1 MSQPLSGRNIRN
13 NTDVINVASFFFISH
28 DIYIY
33 DSSVFQ
39 TWEQHLW
46 HQCFSDIT
54 AIFMTSVFF
63 PDMTSTLMTSVY
75 FSHDIYIND
84 ISVFQ
89 TFQQHLWHQC
99 YSDMT
104 STFMTSVFFLD
115 MTYTFMTSVYFSHD
129 MHIPDI
135 INVDAIWKYTDAIDA
150 DVMSEK
156 HWWHTCWSSV

>member
-1 MSQPLSGRNIRN
+1 MTYTFMTSAYFRNDI
-13 NTDVINVASFFFISH
+13 VIFFISH

-39 TWEQHLW
+39 TWQQHLW

-54 AIFMTSVFF
+54 AILNKKNDDVISEICWCHKCVYHIWSIPKIIGPERNVNLICSWSLCTHI
-63 PDMTSTLMTSVY
+63 TSTFMTSVY
-75 FSHDIYIND
+75 FSHDIYIHD

-104 STFMTSVFFLD
+104 STFMTSVVFSLD
-115 MTYTFMTSVYFSHD
+115 MTYTFIS
-129 MHIPDI
+129 
-135 INVDAIWKYTDAIDA
+135 
-150 DVMSEK
+150 
-156 HWWHTCWSSV
+156 